1 MVQSLS
7 HFLEDVIAL
16 LRQRNTCSLCSPV
29 EACESLNTLVRAVHL
44 MAETCQLF
52 VTSHSRGESMRD
64 STRCLRNS
72 TIIP

>member
-29 EACESLNTLVRAVHL
+29 EACESLNTLDRAAHL
-44 MAETCQLF
+44 TAETCRLF
-52 VTSHSRGESMRD
+52 VTSHSREVSIRD

-72 TIIP
+72 AIIP